1 MAFYGLFIGIDNC
14 ASPQVSELRYAKR
27 DAVALHAL
35 FTDTF
40 GGETTLL
47 TDEQATRSQI
57 EEHLQR
63 LVGCTADDV
72 VVLSFSGHG
81 TRTHQ
86 LVVYDTEKRDLDN
99 TSLSLQWLTECVS
112 RIPARRLICILD
124 CCFSGGMGAK
134 ILEVESTSRDLS
146 STDDLLEQMSG
157 EGRLILTASTSTE
170 AAWEDVRLGHG
181 LLTYHLIQALM
192 GAEEVLK
199 SEKLPV
205 YRVLQFVTE
214 CVIDFSERIGKAQ
227 HPTLRGK
234 IDGNFSW
241 PVFKPGR
248 FYLEAF
254 PERRRPQVTPDLQS
268 FVGYGFPQPLLD
280 AWAGAIPSLNQLQ
293 IDAINEF
300 DLLEGNHLVV
310 SAPTSSGKTMIG
322 ELATLKGVLD
332 RRRSI
337 FLLPLKALVNDKFLY
352 FNQVYGAFGVRTIR
366 ATGDSTVDDI
376 LPLMRGQY
384 DICLMTYEKFTALA
398 LAVPHIIENVG
409 TVVID
414 EVQMIADESR
424 GMNLEFIL
432 TLLRLRRQRG
442 IEPQMI
448 ALSAVIGDTNGL
460 ERWLGAR
467 LLRRTERPVPLDEG
481 ILRADGS
488 FRFIS
493 SDTDEERVISRFIT
507 REPRKGTSQDLV
519 IPLVRRLVSEGKHVI
534 VFRDTRGN
542 ARGSA
547 KYLADN
553 LGLPSARATL
563 DSLPTGDPSL
573 SSARLRQSL
582 RGGVGIHISDLD
594 TEERQVIE
602 EHFRDRSSAL
612 TVLSATTTLAMGVN
626 TPTEAVVIAGL
637 KHPDDRPYSVAEYK
651 NMAGRAGRLGQAS
664 RGASYVIALSPKD
677 ENDYWSRYIT
687 GQPEDIVSRF
697 LTNDTDNRSLIIRVL
712 ATTPKSKQGA
722 KFSQGMTAE
731 DIIGFLEESFG
742 AFQQRI
748 QSSQWR
754 WSRTELLESL
764 HSVHQHQLIEADAGN
779 TYRLTELGRVAGEA
793 GVEVE
798 SIVRLVEALRPTNPE
813 SISDPALI
821 VATQLTVELDRE
833 YFPIN
838 KSSKHKEPQAWMA
851 EIRAQQVPHTVIS
864 ALQRFVSQEGE
875 ITLRAKKAVACLL
888 WITDRSLSEIEE
900 TLMRFDRRKLD
911 GAAGPIRSVKARTC
925 DFLPI
930 VARVAVILHPGL
942 DLGERVSRLLTR
954 LEVGVPTA
962 AVELAV
968 VAGSRLARGDYQRL
982 LKANRCSIAAIE
994 ESSNEELLGLLNGD
1008 ELKLAILRDAAR
1020 ISREG
1025 QSEETASSPVLP
1037 PYEA

>member
-14 ASPQVSELRYAKR
+14 ASSQVNELRYAKR

-40 GGETTLL
+40 GGKTTLL
-47 TDEQATRSQI
+47 TDEEATRSQI
-57 EEHLQR
+57 KVRLQQ
-63 LVGCTADDV
+63 LSDCAADDV

-81 TRTHQ
+81 TRTHH

-99 TSLSLQWLTECVS
+99 TGISLEWLMDCVS

-134 ILEVESTSRDLS
+134 ILEVESAPRDLS

-157 EGRLILTASTSTE
+157 DGRLILTASTSSE
-170 AAWEDVRLGHG
+170 AAWEDTRLLHG
-181 LLTYHLIQALM
+181 LLTYHLVQALL
-192 GAEEVLK
+192 GAEEVRQSGRL
-199 SEKLPV
+199 SV
-205 YRVLQFVTE
+205 YRLLQFVTE
-214 CVIDFSERIGKAQ
+214 RVIDFSSRIGRAQ

-234 IDGNFSW
+234 IDGDFSW
-241 PVFKPGR
+241 PVFTPGR
-248 FYLEAF
+248 LYLESF
-254 PERRRPQVTPDLQS
+254 PERRRPQVTKDLQS
-268 FVGYGFPQPLLD
+268 LVDYGFPQPLLD
-280 AWAGAIPSLNQLQ
+280 AWAGAIPSLNELQ

-300 DLLEGNHLVV
+300 DLLEGKHLVV

-332 RRRSI
+332 RKRSI

-398 LAVPHIIENVG
+398 LAVPHIVENVG

-414 EVQMIADESR
+414 EVQMIADLSR
-424 GMNLEFIL
+424 GVNLEFVL

-448 ALSAVIGDTNGL
+448 ALSAVIGETNGL

-481 ILRADGS
+481 ILRSDGS

-493 SDTDEERVISRFIT
+493 SDTGEEMVLSRFIT
-507 REPRKGTSQDLV
+507 PEFRKGTSQDLV
-519 IPLVRRLVSEGKHVI
+519 IPLVHRMVAEGKHVI
-534 VFRDTRGN
+534 VFRETRGA
-542 ARGSA
+542 ARGCA
-547 KYLADN
+547 GYLANN
-553 LGLPSARATL
+553 LGLPPAQASL
-563 DSLPTGDPSL
+563 NSLPTGDPSL
-573 SSARLRQSL
+573 SSARLRESL
-582 RGGVGIHISDLD
+582 RGGVGFHIADLD
-594 TEERQVIE
+594 PEERQVIE
-602 EHFRDRSSAL
+602 EHFRDRSSGL
-612 TVLSATTTLAMGVN
+612 QVLAATTTLAMGVN

-637 KHPDDRPYSVAEYK
+637 EHPGNKPYSVAEYK
-651 NMAGRAGRLGQAS
+651 NIAGRAGRLGQAS
-664 RGASYVIALSPKD
+664 RGASYLIALSPKD
-677 ENDYWSRYIT
+677 EYNYWARYIT

-712 ATTPKSKQGA
+712 AAAPKS
-722 KFSQGMTAE
+722 SQGMTSE
-731 DIIGFLEESFG
+731 DIIGFLEDSFG
-742 AFQQRI
+742 AFQQK
-748 QSSQWR
+748 QKSSQWR

-764 HSVHQHQLIEADAGN
+764 HSLHQHQLIEADAGN

-798 SIVRLVEALRPTNPE
+798 SIVRLVHALRHTNPE
-813 SISDPALI
+813 SINDPALI
-821 VATQLTVELDRE
+821 VATQITVELDRE
-833 YFPIN
+833 FFPIN
-838 KSSKHKEPQAWMA
+838 KKSTQKEPQTW
-851 EIRAQQVPHTVIS
+851 I
-864 ALQRFVSQEGE
+864 GE
-875 ITLRAKKAVACLL
+875 IGRQGVPQSVLAALRGFVTQGIEVTLRAKKAVACLL
-888 WITDRSLSEIEE
+888 WITDKSLAEIEK
-900 TLMRFDRRKLD
+900 TLTQFGGGFD
-911 GAAGPIRSVKARTC
+911 GAAGQIRSVKARTC

-930 VARVAVILHPGL
+930 VARVAEILHPGL
-942 DLGERVSRLLTR
+942 DLGERVRRLLTR
-954 LEVGVPTA
+954 LEVGVPAA
-962 AVELAV
+962 AVELATL
-968 VAGSRLARGDYQRL
+968 AGSRLARGDYQRL
-982 LKANRCSIAAIE
+982 LKTNQCTIAAIE
-994 ESSNEELLGLLNGD
+994 QSSNEELLGSLNGD
-1008 ELKLAILRDAAR
+1008 ELKLAILRDAVR
-1020 ISREG
+1020 ISRER
-1025 QSEETASSPVLP
+1025 QSEQTASSTVLP